1 VTTEKGSEELGLL
14 CARVADDLVD
24 FSGRLL
30 HRDTTYMQHVD
41 HAARAGQL
49 GESLRAVLALTSAGS
64 VPQSLALA
72 RTVMERWGID
82 TVILLGDRYVERY
95 PGTTEMAFSE
105 TIDRWERGELESV
118 LERPELIGQ
127 NRSTMRIVRRGL
139 NAQGAPDRV
148 LHPLYF
154 EIDRFDP
161 FFGPPDD
168 QPDLVG
174 GALLGDPRRTAER
187 HRQRYNASMR
197 WSAVVDSLEVNRLL
211 ARRHRVHLRVHYRFL
226 SAFVHGQHA
235 AYRSL
240 ETSRFRSRYSNEH
253 IGEEL
258 ALLYVAQFGAR
269 YLQSLLQMCDRPPP
283 VEIDERKDL
292 EALALELLSRTQHLW
307 FLHDEPSMYDRG
319 QEMLDR
325 AVRSESS
332 SDVWD
337 PMALP
342 PQEIRYYRNPID
354 RLARLH
360 ETSTEMV
367 TRFTYTSPW

>member
-1 VTTEKGSEELGLL
+1 MTTERGSEELGLL

-24 FSGRLL
+24 FTGRLL

-41 HAARAGQL
+41 HAARAGQV
-49 GESLRAVLALTSAGS
+49 GEWLRAVLSLASAGS
-64 VPQSLALA
+64 VSQSLALA

-95 PGTTEMAFSE
+95 TGTTDLVFRE
-105 TIDRWERGELESV
+105 TLDRWERGELESV
-118 LERPELIGQ
+118 LEQPELIGQ

-139 NAQGAPDRV
+139 SAQDAPDRV

-154 EIDRFDP
+154 EIERFDP
-161 FFGPPDD
+161 FFGPPDE

-174 GALLGDPRRTAER
+174 GALFGDPRRTAED

-197 WSAVVDSLEVNRLL
+197 WSAVVDSLELNGLVT
-211 ARRHRVHLRVHYRFL
+211 ARHRLHLNVHYRFL

-240 ETSRFRSRYSNEH
+240 ETSRFRSQYSNEH

-269 YLQSLLQMCDRPPP
+269 YLQSLLQMCDRPPT
-283 VEIDERKDL
+283 VEIDERTDL
-292 EALALELLSRTQHLW
+292 EALAFELLSRSQHLW
-307 FLHDEPSMYDRG
+307 FLDDEPSMYDRG

-325 AVRSESS
+325 AAGSPGRSG
-332 SDVWD
+332 VWD
-337 PMALP
+337 PMAFS
-342 PQEIRYYRNPID
+342 PQEIRYYRNPIE

-367 TRFTYTSPW
+367 TGFTYSSPW